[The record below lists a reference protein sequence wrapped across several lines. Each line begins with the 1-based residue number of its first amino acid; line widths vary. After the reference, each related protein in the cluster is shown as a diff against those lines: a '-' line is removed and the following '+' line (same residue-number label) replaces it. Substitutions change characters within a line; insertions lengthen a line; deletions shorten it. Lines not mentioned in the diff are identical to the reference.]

1 MWVSVNKWVCNLS
14 LPYEF
19 SVSVDDGW
27 FYEFAD
33 KQLQCFMLSFNEL
46 DLLMIMTNIGM
57 VLH

>member
-1 MWVSVNKWVCNLS
+1 MNKWVCNLS